1 MKQHTEVIEAVS
13 GFINKGAVLVL
24 IAAPLLMAGCSS
36 TPVVIPAEA
45 GIHNKEA
52 QSQAPPKNEANEAN
66 ETKNAKT
73 ASSHIEPFRVGPYTR
88 LLISVYNEPE
98 LTEETTVLPEG
109 TIDYAYIGKVD
120 VKGLT
125 LPEVEKKLTQAL
137 KEYLVYPRVDVKL
150 RELGIIYVF
159 GEVKNPGILTLR
171 EQQTPLQVIA
181 DAGGF
186 SSRAQKKS
194 IEIVRTLDGEKKRF
208 LLSFKETDGG
218 GLDLLKTFYLQPGDT
233 VIIE

>member
-13 GFINKGAVLVL
+13 GFINKGKVVAL
-24 IAAPLLMAGCSS
+24 IAAFSLMAGCSS
-36 TPVVIPAEA
+36 APVK
-45 GIHNKEA
+45 KEA
-52 QSQAPPKNEANEAN
+52 QAQAPAQVEAN

-73 ASSHIEPFRVGPYTR
+73 VSSHIEPFRVGPYTR
-88 LLISVYNEPE
+88 LLISVYSEPE

-150 RELGIIYVF
+150 KELGIIYVF

-194 IEIVRTLDGEKKRF
+194 IEIIRTLDGEKKSF

>member
-1 MKQHTEVIEAVS
+1 MKQHTGVIEAVS
-13 GFINKGAVLVL
+13 GFINKGAVLAL
-24 IAAPLLMAGCSS
+24 IAVLSLMAGCSS

-52 QSQAPPKNEANEAN
+52 LSQAPVKNEANEA
-66 ETKNAKT
+66 KNAKT

-98 LTEETTVLPEG
+98 LTEEITVLPEG

-125 LPEVEKKLTQAL
+125 LPEVGKKLTQAL

-150 RELGIIYVF
+150 KELGIIYVF

-194 IEIVRTLDGEKKRF
+194 VEIVRTLDGEKKRF

>member
-1 MKQHTEVIEAVS
+1 MKQHTGVIEAVS
-13 GFINKGAVLVL
+13 GFINRGFVAALIGALS
-24 IAAPLLMAGCSS
+24 LMAGCSS
-36 TPVVIPAEA
+36 KSVK
-45 GIHNKEA
+45 KETLEKV
-52 QSQAPPKNEANEAN
+52 PPKNEAY
-66 ETKNAKT
+66 ETKNVKT
-73 ASSHIEPFRVGPYTR
+73 ASSQMEPFRAGPYTR
-88 LLISVYNEPE
+88 LSISVYNEPE
-98 LTEETTVLPEG
+98 LTEEVAVLPEG

-137 KEYLVYPRVDVKL
+137 KEYLVYPRVSVKL
-150 RELGIIYVF
+150 KELGIIYVF
-159 GEVKNPGILTLR
+159 GEIKNPGILTLR

-194 IEIVRTLDGEKKRF
+194 IEIVRTVAGEKKSF
-208 LLSFKETDGG
+208 LLSFKETEGG

>member
-1 MKQHTEVIEAVS
+1 MKQHTGVIEAVL
-13 GFINKGAVLVL
+13 GFINKGEVLAL

-36 TPVVIPAEA
+36 TPAK
-45 GIHNKEA
+45 KEA
-52 QSQAPPKNEANEAN
+52 QAQAPVKNEAN
-66 ETKNAKT
+66 ETKNEKT
-73 ASSHIEPFRVGPYTR
+73 ASSHREPFRVGPYTR

-98 LTEETTVLPEG
+98 LTEESTVLPEG

-150 RELGIIYVF
+150 KELGIIYVF

-194 IEIVRTLDGEKKRF
+194 IEIVRTLEGKKKSF
-208 LLSFKETDGG
+208 LLSFTETDGG
-218 GLDLLKTFYLQPGDT
+218 GLDLLKTFYLQ
-233 VIIE
+233 IQKI